1 MERVIIRSARVEE
14 WDDAMELA
22 FRVFLKYEAPDY
34 GKAGTDAFA
43 RFITDE
49 MLKKL
54 FIAGHFKL
62 YLAFYEGEMIG
73 LIAMRNTNHVSLLFV
88 EGSHHHQKVGSQ
100 LVEYVRKNMEK
111 EGIDFMTVNAAP
123 YATEFY
129 HKMGFVDQD
138 GIKEEDGITYTPMRK
153 KVAMHTI
160 DGI

>member
-54 FIAGHFKL
+54 FIAI
-62 YLAFYEGEMIG
+62 MI
-73 LIAMRNTNHVSLLFV
+73 LLLSSMRES
-88 EGSHHHQKVGSQ
+88 
-100 LVEYVRKNMEK
+100 
-111 EGIDFMTVNAAP
+111 
-123 YATEFY
+123 
-129 HKMGFVDQD
+129 
-138 GIKEEDGITYTPMRK
+138 
-153 KVAMHTI
+153 TI
-160 DGI
+160 H